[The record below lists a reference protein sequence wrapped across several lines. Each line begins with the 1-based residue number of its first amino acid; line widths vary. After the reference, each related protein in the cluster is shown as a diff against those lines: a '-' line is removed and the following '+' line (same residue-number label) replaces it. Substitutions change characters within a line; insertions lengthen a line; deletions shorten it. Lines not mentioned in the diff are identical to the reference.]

1 MKMAVKHFGVL
12 SVYRKLMFIGF
23 LFLSSNSHAQS
34 VCIDVDSIK
43 VYHVPWTLNT
53 IMSWSDYEV
62 RHSPKQ
68 ILDISTVTDSSA
80 IESFLATDALHSN
93 VATYVKSIDVRMVI
107 DVYAKGAVILSLSV
121 ESSKYYSCL
130 GVFYERNSLLMKW
143 IEKNISRKP

>member
-1 MKMAVKHFGVL
+1 MKIEVKHVGAL
-12 SVYRKLMFIGF
+12 SIYRKLIFIGF

-43 VYHVPWTLNT
+43 VYHVPWTLHT
-53 IMSWSDYEV
+53 MISWSDYEV

-80 IESFLATDALHSN
+80 IESFLASDPLHSK

-121 ESSKYYSCL
+121 DSSKYYSCL
-130 GVFYERNSLLMKW
+130 GVFYERNSLLIKW